1 MLFTP
6 VSSDLAQANMK
17 AMKESQSTNRP
28 ILRKASSLAA
38 PNFVDEIRWMKLRAI
53 SLRTADGLPP
63 LPMQISWVRDGILV
77 VGMDNEMHVYSQWK
91 PIGIKPGLGRLAHQE
106 SDELQD
112 TRNLRDEDLRSLA
125 QVNNFYIP
133 AINSVG
139 SKQE

>member
-38 PNFVDEIRWMKLRAI
+38 PNFVDEIRWMKLRKI
-53 SLRTADGLPP
+53 DLTTADGLPP

-77 VGMDNEMHVYSQWK
+77 VGMDSEMHVYSQWK
-91 PIGIKPGLGRLAHQE
+91 PDCK
-106 SDELQD
+106 
-112 TRNLRDEDLRSLA
+112 
-125 QVNNFYIP
+125 YITYLS
-133 AINSVG
+133 SV
-139 SKQE
+139 EV